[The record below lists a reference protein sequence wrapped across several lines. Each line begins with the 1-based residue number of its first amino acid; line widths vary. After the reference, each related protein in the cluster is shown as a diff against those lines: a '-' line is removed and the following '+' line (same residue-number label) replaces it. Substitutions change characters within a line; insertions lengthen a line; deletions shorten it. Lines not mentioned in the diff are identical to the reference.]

1 VSASETLRPYQSTD
15 LARILEA
22 MRSRRAVLYA
32 LPTGAGKTVVAV
44 AAISAFLAAGKRV
57 LFVAHRRELVNQARA
72 RLLAAGLPPESVGVV
87 MSADRR
93 ARPGAPVQVASVQ
106 TLARRE
112 MPAFDVAVIDEAHH
126 AIGKSY
132 RRILATAHRTL
143 GLTATPSRLDGQPLR
158 DSFSQL
164 ITGPT
169 ISELIASGFL
179 AQARTWTVE
188 DAMLPDVS
196 GVGVA
201 NGDYRVGE
209 LDAATNRPLLVG
221 NLVEHW
227 TAHADG
233 RATLVFATSVAH
245 SKSIRAEFDAAGIRA
260 EHIDAETQDDVRDTI
275 TTRLESGETQVVT
288 NCGIWLEGWDL
299 PQIKCVVL
307 ARPTKSLGLYLQM
320 VGRCVRPW
328 RGVDPIVLD
337 HAGNAVA
344 HGLPQDDREWSLK
357 ARAKGGGGAGVWTCP
372 ECFEIVP
379 ALTRECDCGHVFFS
393 GEPPD
398 LEPAAG
404 ELVEAERRVCEC
416 CGVERSPRA
425 RATPLCRRCSRIQS
439 AKPDLDYEQIRA
451 RIEALDNPRCAC
463 CREPTAVSAASLC
476 RGCGTIA
483 GRNPSASHA
492 EILKLRGLAKDKA
505 CPACGTMRSKHGKTG
520 SLCASCGGVKAGL
533 VAKGLS
539 GDISQIKERR
549 VELERSK
556 SCLCCGEPRGDNA
569 RKAVGMCQPCGN
581 LRRLHPDWA
590 NGEVLAFRARTR
602 HFSCRYCGAVRGQHS
617 ESGLCKECSQ
627 ICRGRD
633 LPKATVLARRKELRR
648 GVVCGCCG
656 APKRTKKSGLCRECS
671 VIAGGRDVSFEY
683 IAKRRAELS
692 SATCQ
697 VCGGDCSRKCVR
709 CRTCGRIDG
718 GRGLTDEQIRQR
730 RALLDVTHCKCGER
744 LPRHKASALCRR
756 CARAEKEP
764 RAILTA
770 AQVVQIRSRAA
781 AGDSYASMAREYG
794 VSSSVV
800 SKAARGET
808 WRHISALPPSTKD
821 PE

>member
-1 VSASETLRPYQSTD
+1 MSASETLRPYQSTD
-15 LARILEA
+15 LARILAA

-87 MSADRR
+87 MASDRR

-126 AIGKSY
+126 AAGKSY

-158 DSFSQL
+158 DSFSKL

-169 ISELIASGFL
+169 TSELVASGFL

-196 GVGVA
+196 GVGVGH
-201 NGDYRVGE
+201 GDYRVGE
-209 LDAATNRPLLVG
+209 LDAATNRPVLVG

-245 SKSIRAEFDAAGIRA
+245 SKSIRAEFAAAGIRA
-260 EHIDAETQDDVRDTI
+260 EHIDAKTPDDVRDTI

-328 RGVDPIVLD
+328 RDIDPIVLD

-344 HGLPQDDREWSLK
+344 HGLPQTDREWSLEAK
-357 ARAKGGGGAGVWTCP
+357 AKGGGGAGVWTCP

-379 ALTRECDCGHVFFS
+379 ALTRECACGHVFFS
-393 GEPPD
+393 GEPPE

-404 ELVEAERRVCEC
+404 ELVEAGLVCGCGKKKARRSGTCWACYRAAQGLNAEAKGSALCGCGEKKEWRSETCVACWKAARRVSARAARLCN
-416 CGVERSPRA
+416 CGEKKKRESEMCMACWLGGVKTSRVCGCGKKKGRQSEMCIACR
-425 RATPLCRRCSRIQS
+425 RATPRTGTKSSKVCSCGEKKS
-439 AKPDLDYEQIRA
+439 WHAETCWACWKAKK
-451 RIEALDNPRCAC
+451 
-463 CREPTAVSAASLC
+463 VSA
-476 RGCGTIA
+476 
-483 GRNPSASHA
+483 
-492 EILKLRGLAKDKA
+492 
-505 CPACGTMRSKHGKTG
+505 TG
-520 SLCASCGGVKAGL
+520 A
-533 VAKGLS
+533 
-539 GDISQIKERR
+539 
-549 VELERSK
+549 
-556 SCLCCGEPRGDNA
+556 
-569 RKAVGMCQPCGN
+569 
-581 LRRLHPDWA
+581 
-590 NGEVLAFRARTR
+590 
-602 HFSCRYCGAVRGQHS
+602 
-617 ESGLCKECSQ
+617 
-627 ICRGRD
+627 
-633 LPKATVLARRKELRR
+633 
-648 GVVCGCCG
+648 
-656 APKRTKKSGLCRECS
+656 AP
-671 VIAGGRDVSFEY
+671 
-683 IAKRRAELS
+683 
-692 SATCQ
+692 
-697 VCGGDCSRKCVR
+697 
-709 CRTCGRIDG
+709 
-718 GRGLTDEQIRQR
+718 
-730 RALLDVTHCKCGER
+730 
-744 LPRHKASALCRR
+744 
-756 CARAEKEP
+756 
-764 RAILTA
+764 
-770 AQVVQIRSRAA
+770 
-781 AGDSYASMAREYG
+781 
-794 VSSSVV
+794 
-800 SKAARGET
+800 
-808 WRHISALPPSTKD
+808 
-821 PE
+821 